1 MIRMLISIG
10 MVCALASASQANDG
24 AHQGDRVKV
33 GADEDEVS
41 FWAADHRFQCFGRT
55 FSLKIESGA
64 GASVGLGEFSVSDG
78 RGKADLTPVA
88 RTEIAKFQ
96 RVTIVQ
102 PNCRRSDESAAIYLM
117 GSRIG
122 ELDGKP
128 ARRVLEMRIV
138 VRKDAAASGGWSV
151 QFLDVTER
159 R

>member
-1 MIRMLISIG
+1 
-10 MVCALASASQANDG
+10 
-24 AHQGDRVKV
+24 
-33 GADEDEVS
+33 
-41 FWAADHRFQCFGRT
+41 
-55 FSLKIESGA
+55 
-64 GASVGLGEFSVSDG
+64 
-78 RGKADLTPVA
+78 LTPVA
-88 RTEIAKFQ
+88 RDEVAKFQ

-102 PNCRRSDESAAIYLM
+102 PSCRRSDESAAIYLM

-138 VRKDAAASGGWSV
+138 VLRDAAAPSGWNV